1 MRIDVVDRAR
11 LESSMAESM
20 FHGKVRPVSVF
31 SRCGHVV
38 CVAGEPVACYFGVY
52 SCASVFGMFEFL
64 NRQSTIRRKL
74 GGKKIVNLLREPPH
88 LRPHQ

>member
-1 MRIDVVDRAR
+1 
-11 LESSMAESM
+11 MAESM
-20 FHGKVRPVSVF
+20 FHGKVRPMSVF

-64 NRQSTIRRKL
+64 NLQSTICCQTPRPCKPSYSERMYARLSAASDHDICIPKL
-74 GGKKIVNLLREPPH
+74 Y
-88 LRPHQ
+88 